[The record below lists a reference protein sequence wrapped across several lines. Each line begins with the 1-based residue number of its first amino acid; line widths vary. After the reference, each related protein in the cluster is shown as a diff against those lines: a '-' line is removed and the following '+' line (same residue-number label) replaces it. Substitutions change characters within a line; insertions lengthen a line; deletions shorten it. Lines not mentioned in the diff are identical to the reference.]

1 MNGHFIAGASPGCY
15 LQAMSKVA
23 VVLAMLLLQV
33 QPVVGA
39 VLCQQHHQVP
49 QAACMTG
56 EGHAEHGVSQVPH
69 HPDQQSADQCAA
81 SAACTSVVAVVRP
94 SMRGLT
100 PLEQP
105 APAGPIAAS
114 TLPATGLHSLPFHPP
129 KS

>member
-1 MNGHFIAGASPGCY
+1 
-15 LQAMSKVA
+15 MSKVA

-39 VLCQQHHQVP
+39 VLCQQHHQVR

-81 SAACTSVVAVVRP
+81 SAACTSAVPVVRP
-94 SMRGLT
+94 STSGLIS
-100 PLEQP
+100 LERP
-105 APAGPIAAS
+105 ALVGPIHALAQ
-114 TLPATGLHSLPFHPP
+114 PATGLRTPPFHPP